1 MPYYRTT
8 VDPELLPE
16 FLEAGRRVLGTDNY
30 DTLLGVLNG
39 SDGAFKDQLLKAFD
53 ELRHEKKNRSGR
65 RTITELIEAAHLLVF
80 DLLRT
85 EVTAFDVTTA
95 LEKRCETWDEPDR
108 DAALRIAQQFAE
120 VKGMALLLAKEES
133 PERTEAQKEHHLFV
147 AYELGDFLDLPVDYE
162 WTDEMREK
170 SYLSRTVLY
179 PLDPD
184 DD

>member
-16 FLEAGRRVLGTDNY
+16 FVEAGRRVLGTDNY

-39 SDGAFKDQLLKAFD
+39 SDRAFKDQLLKAFD
-53 ELRHEKKNRSGR
+53 ELRHEKKNRSGP

-95 LEKRCETWDEPDR
+95 LEKRCETWDEPTGTR
-108 DAALRIAQQFAE
+108 RCASLSSSRRS
-120 VKGMALLLAKEES
+120 KGWPCSWRRKRARSGPRLKRNTTCLS
-133 PERTEAQKEHHLFV
+133 PTNWAIFLIYRSITNGLTRCERSPT
-147 AYELGDFLDLPVDYE
+147 
-162 WTDEMREK
+162 
-170 SYLSRTVLY
+170 
-179 PLDPD
+179 
-184 DD
+184 